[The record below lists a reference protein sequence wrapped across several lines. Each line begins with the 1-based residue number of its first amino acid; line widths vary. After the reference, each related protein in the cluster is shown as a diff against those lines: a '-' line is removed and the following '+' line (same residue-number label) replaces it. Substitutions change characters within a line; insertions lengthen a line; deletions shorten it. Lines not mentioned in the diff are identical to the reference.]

1 MGAGQAFA
9 KPFGAPKMLTAFAY
23 DGVGDHGMDEETMG
37 TRIVSTRRTVLLGIG
52 ASLATPALAKARV
65 PNTRSLAVHNARTGD
80 RFDGVYY
87 ADGIYEPEAMAAL
100 DRLLR
105 DHTADEVTVMDVR
118 LYDLFSRLQSALEKT
133 DPLRITSGYRT
144 RATNDALRKRTR
156 WAAKNS
162 LHIEGMAA
170 DFKLPGVS
178 GRTLSRAAKG
188 LQMGGVGTYRGASFI
203 HVDVGDVRNWTR

>member
-1 MGAGQAFA
+1 MEN
-9 KPFGAPKMLTAFAY
+9 LT
-23 DGVGDHGMDEETMG
+23 G
-37 TRIVSTRRTVLLGIG
+37 TTRRAVLLGLG
-52 ASLATPALAKARV
+52 AVLATPALARARI
-65 PNTRSLAVHNARTGD
+65 PNTRAITLHNTRTDD

-87 ADGIYEPEAMAAL
+87 ADGVYEPEAMDAL

-105 DHTADEVTVMDVR
+105 DHTADEVTMMDVR
-118 LYDLFSRLQSALEKT
+118 LYDLFSRLQDALGKT

-144 RATNDALRKRTR
+144 RATNDALRRRTR

-178 GRTLSRAAKG
+178 GRTLSRAARSLK
-188 LQMGGVGTYRGASFI
+188 MGGVGTYRGASFI
-203 HVDVGDVRNWTR
+203 HVDVGDVRSWSR

>member
-1 MGAGQAFA
+1 MDMGI
-9 KPFGAPKMLTAFAY
+9 
-23 DGVGDHGMDEETMG
+23 MG
-37 TRIVSTRRTVLLGIG
+37 NRIVPTRRAVLFGIG
-52 ASLATPALAKARV
+52 VSLAAPALAKARI
-65 PNTRSLAVHNARTGD
+65 PNTRSLVLQNTRTGD

-87 ADGIYEPEAMAAL
+87 ADGVYEPEAMAAL

-118 LYDLFSRLQSALEKT
+118 LYDLFSRLQGALDKT

-170 DFKLPGVS
+170 DFKLPGTS
-178 GRTLSRAAKG
+178 SRTLSRAAKS

>member
-1 MGAGQAFA
+1 
-9 KPFGAPKMLTAFAY
+9 
-23 DGVGDHGMDEETMG
+23 MG
-37 TRIVSTRRTVLLGIG
+37 TRMISTRRAVLLGIG
-52 ASLATPALAKARV
+52 ASLTAPALARARV
-65 PNTRSLAVHNARTGD
+65 PNTRSLSLHNARTDD

-87 ADGIYEPEAMAAL
+87 ADGLYEPEAMAAL

-105 DHTADEVTVMDVR
+105 DHRADEVTVMDVR
-118 LYDLFSRLQSALEKT
+118 LYDLFSRLQETLDKT

-188 LQMGGVGTYRGASFI
+188 LKMGGVGTYRGASFI